1 MAKRKEMPR
10 FPVPDNYRP
19 KQDTIQKLTEKYG
32 EMDHQDETDKFINYH
47 QANGSL
53 LAIVDAAYRTWI
65 QNKVR
70 WEANQ
75 QSKKLLN
82 QKNRSLPNGKRSSYF
97 HEIADRI
104 RH

>member
-10 FPVPDNYRP
+10 FPVPDDYQP
-19 KQDTIQKLTEKYG
+19 KQETIQKLTEKYG

-75 QSKKLLN
+75 QGKKLLN